1 MWPGRAPVASTAG
14 TESGDGRVVVGVS
27 GSLASLAAL
36 RAAAEA
42 ARRSGRPLVAV
53 TAWEPPEGEALYL
66 RRPDPAWARHWRA
79 EARARLDGAFDAAFG
94 GAPPGVG
101 SERRVVR
108 GRPAN
113 ALPGLAVHPYDLL
126 VIGTRPGRR
135 RPSRLH
141 RGIGARAVCPVL
153 TVPAPAAPRGL
164 RRTLRRMTAEDF
176 ALVGR

>member
-1 MWPGRAPVASTAG
+1 MASAAG
-14 TESGDGRVVVGVS
+14 TESVDGRVVVGVS

-36 RAAAEA
+36 RTAADEA
-42 ARRSGRPLVAV
+42 GRSGRTLVAV
-53 TAWEPPEGEALYL
+53 TAWEPPEGEMLYL
-66 RRPDPAWARHWRA
+66 RHPDPAWVRHWRA
-79 EARARLDGAFDAAFG
+79 EARARVDGAFDAVFG

-108 GRPAN
+108 GRPER
-113 ALPGLAVHPYDLL
+113 ALPGLAAHPHDLL
-126 VIGTRPGRR
+126 VVGTRPGRR

-153 TVPAPAAPRGL
+153 TVPAPAVPRGL
-164 RRTLRRMTAEDF
+164 RRALRRMTAEDF